1 MQESISNFSEKI
13 SVFLDK
19 NHDIA
24 FLIFIGVFVF
34 LLIGNILFP
43 IMVIAMLLVKLAIWI
58 VKNLFKF
65 VLWLVRTLF
74 VLLGKGLLLAFAFV
88 VAKKPFNHQPDR

>member
-1 MQESISNFSEKI
+1 MFEI
-13 SVFLDK
+13 L
-19 NHDIA
+19 
-24 FLIFIGVFVF
+24 
-34 LLIGNILFP
+34 LLIYLFP

-58 VKNLFKF
+58 VRNLFKF

-88 VAKKPFNHQPDR
+88 VAKKPFNHPPDREGKTKLYPSSDDRYSFVNGKRIGFPLRY

>member
-1 MQESISNFSEKI
+1 
-13 SVFLDK
+13 
-19 NHDIA
+19 
-24 FLIFIGVFVF
+24 
-34 LLIGNILFP
+34 
-43 IMVIAMLLVKLAIWI
+43 MVIAMLLVKLAIWI

>member
-1 MQESISNFSEKI
+1 MFEI
-13 SVFLDK
+13 L
-19 NHDIA
+19 
-24 FLIFIGVFVF
+24 
-34 LLIGNILFP
+34 LLIYLFP

-58 VKNLFKF
+58 VRNLFKF

-88 VAKKPFNHQPDR
+88 AAKKPFNHPPDR